1 MSSKKLPQDVI
12 DRWPEILN
20 DVDVEVIPL
29 YYLDS
34 VRITFENGKIWDID
48 TAKALSE
55 GADDD
60 LESALEEIFNQYEEE
75 IVHIDFRLDVE
86 RVKTDIQKRTAY
98 FLKKRK

>member
-1 MSSKKLPQDVI
+1 MPNKKLPQDVI
-12 DRWPEILN
+12 DHWPEILK

-29 YYLDS
+29 HYLDS
-34 VRITFENGKIWDID
+34 VRVTFEDGKIWEID

-60 LESALEEIFNQYEEE
+60 LESALEGIFDEYEEQ
-75 IVHIDFRLDVE
+75 ITHIDFRLDVE
-86 RVKTDIQKRTAY
+86 RVKSDIQKRTAH

>member
-1 MSSKKLPQDVI
+1 MSSKKLPQNVI
-12 DRWPEILN
+12 DQWPEIFK
-20 DVDVEVIPL
+20 DVEVEVIPL

-34 VRITFENGKIWDID
+34 VRVTFEDGKIWDID

-60 LESALEEIFNQYEEE
+60 LESALEEIFSEYEEE

-86 RVKTDIQKRTAY
+86 RVKKDIQKRTAH